1 MKIQEIVGAMSN
13 GAGPLT
19 WYVLDDDETSIEN
32 KTPLTNEGKTH
43 DKKGDF
49 MDEEALEELAMA
61 WFERIGYETA
71 FGPNIAPAVP
81 TKNGPNRRT
90 SSCGGA
96 SKRLWAR

>member
-1 MKIQEIVGAMSN
+1 
-13 GAGPLT
+13 
-19 WYVLDDDETSIEN
+19 
-32 KTPLTNEGKTH
+32 
-43 DKKGDF
+43 

-71 FGPNIAPAVP
+71 FGPNIAPAVL

-96 SKRLWAR
+96 SKRLWR